1 MQLFLLKNSGN
12 HVTFVP
18 ERVTKT
24 DNHDRI
30 VWSLRKAFLC
40 AFHQKGREPMA
51 LVLPASATVLTPATS
66 ANLGPGFDSLGLA
79 LQLYNRFEVTE
90 SRADP
95 HLPAIEVQGALGVG
109 LSTGPD
115 NLFFRAFALLYE
127 RQQAE
132 LPAVRIRMTINIPPG
147 CGLGS
152 SATAVVGGLVAANE
166 LLSLRDKALSREE
179 LLTLAVEIE
188 AGNHPDNVAPALL
201 GGLVATTN
209 VEGKIHAIKTP
220 FPDALKAVIF
230 TPSFPMDTVAGRK
243 LLPASYSKADVT
255 FNTGR
260 VALLLT
266 ALQTGRYE
274 LIGEAMQDR
283 LHQPYRQAL
292 FPAMPQIIDAA
303 IAAGAHGA
311 CLSGG
316 GSSLIALASS
326 RFHEVLQAMQET
338 AHTMGVKGTGKILRA
353 DQNGARVLKTSR
365 GRIRKEASARNQD
378 HYYWPPARPSEELA
392 LNE

>member
-1 MQLFLLKNSGN
+1 
-12 HVTFVP
+12 
-18 ERVTKT
+18 
-24 DNHDRI
+24 
-30 VWSLRKAFLC
+30 
-40 AFHQKGREPMA
+40 MA
-51 LVLPASATVLTPATS
+51 MAPASVFPATVSVLTPATS

-79 LQLYNRFEVTE
+79 LQLYNRFIVEQ
-90 SRADP
+90 AGDDP
-95 HLPAIEVQGALGVG
+95 QRPAIEVFGAPGAS

-115 NLFFRAFALLYE
+115 NLFFRAFALLFE
-127 RQQAE
+127 RRQVE
-132 LPAVRIRMTINIPPG
+132 LPAVSIRMFIDIPPG

-152 SATAVVGGLVAANE
+152 SATAVVGGLVAAHE
-166 LLSLRDKALSREE
+166 LMRVRGAAVAKEE
-179 LLTLAVEIE
+179 LLELAVEAE

-201 GGLVATTN
+201 GGLVATTAAG
-209 VEGKIHAIKTP
+209 GKIRAVKTP

-230 TPSFPMDTVAGRK
+230 TPSFPMDTIAGRK

-292 FPAMPQIIDAA
+292 FPAMPAIIDAA
-303 IAAGAHGA
+303 IAAGAYGA
-311 CLSGG
+311 SLSGG

-326 RFHEVLQAMQET
+326 RFHDVLNAMQNT
-338 AHTMGVKGTGKILRA
+338 ARAAGIEGTGMVLRA
-353 DQNGARVLKTSR
+353 DQNGARILSTPRS
-365 GRIRKEASARNQD
+365 RIRKEVSARHGDQF
-378 HYYWPPARPSEELA
+378 YWSPARPGSKRGKQ
-392 LNE
+392 

>member
-1 MQLFLLKNSGN
+1 
-12 HVTFVP
+12 
-18 ERVTKT
+18 
-24 DNHDRI
+24 
-30 VWSLRKAFLC
+30 
-40 AFHQKGREPMA
+40 MA
-51 LVLPASATVLTPATS
+51 LVLPVAVSVLIPATS

-79 LQLYNRFEVTE
+79 LQLYNRFEVEE
-90 SRADP
+90 SRGDP
-95 HLPAIEVQGALGVG
+95 LLPEIEVEGKLGEG
-109 LSTGPD
+109 LPTGPE
-115 NLFFRAFALLYE
+115 NLFFRSFVLLFD
-127 RQQAE
+127 R
-132 LPAVRIRMTINIPPG
+132 LGLPVPAVHIRMAINIPHG

-166 LLSLRDKALSREE
+166 WLRLQGLSMPKEKLLD
-179 LLTLAVEIE
+179 LAVEAE

-209 VEGKIHAIKTP
+209 LSGDIQAIKTH
-220 FPDALKAVIF
+220 FPDELKAVIF

-243 LLPASYSKADVT
+243 LLPASYPKADVT

-292 FPAMPQIIDAA
+292 FPAMPDIIQAA
-303 IAAGAHGA
+303 VAAGAHGA

-326 RFHEVLQAMQET
+326 RFHEILNVMQET
-338 AHTMGVKGTGKILRA
+338 AREAGIQGTGKVLRA
-353 DQNGARVLKTSR
+353 DQKGARVIKTSR
-365 GRIRKEASARNQD
+365 SRIRKEVSARYGNQF
-378 HYYWPPARPSEELA
+378 Y
-392 LNE
+392 

>member
-1 MQLFLLKNSGN
+1 ML
-12 HVTFVP
+12 
-18 ERVTKT
+18 
-24 DNHDRI
+24 
-30 VWSLRKAFLC
+30 A
-40 AFHQKGREPMA
+40 MA
-51 LVLPASATVLTPATS
+51 LLLPASTTVLTPATS

-90 SRADP
+90 SGEDP
-95 HLPAIEVQGALGVG
+95 HLPRIEVRGNLGAS

-115 NLFFRAFALLYE
+115 NLFFRAFALLF
-127 RQQAE
+127 QQQQVD
-132 LPAVRIRMTINIPPG
+132 LPAVRIRMTINVPPG

-166 LLSLRDKALSREE
+166 LLRLQDMAVSKEE
-179 LLTLAVEIE
+179 LLALAVEAE

-201 GGLVATTN
+201 GGLVATTS
-209 VEGKIHAIKTP
+209 VGGKIRAVKTL
-220 FPDALKAVIF
+220 FPDALKAIIF
-230 TPSFPMDTVAGRK
+230 TPSFPMDTVEGRK

-266 ALQTGRYE
+266 ALQTGHYE

-292 FPAMPQIIDAA
+292 FPAMPEIINAA

-311 CLSGG
+311 SLSGG

-326 RFHEVLQAMQET
+326 RFQEVLQAMQET
-338 AHTMGVKGTGKILRA
+338 ARALRVNGTGLILRA
-353 DQNGARVLKTSR
+353 HQQRARVLNTSR
-365 GRIRKEASARNQD
+365 CHIRKEKIARYED
-378 HYYWPPARPSEELA
+378 KYYWPPARSSEELP

>member
-1 MQLFLLKNSGN
+1 
-12 HVTFVP
+12 
-18 ERVTKT
+18 
-24 DNHDRI
+24 
-30 VWSLRKAFLC
+30 
-40 AFHQKGREPMA
+40 MA
-51 LVLPASATVLTPATS
+51 QVFPASVTVLTPATS

-79 LQLYNRFEVTE
+79 LRLYNRFVVEE
-90 SRADP
+90 SGNDP
-95 HLPAIEVQGALGVG
+95 HLPSIEVQGALGAS

-115 NLFFRAFALLYE
+115 NLFFRAFASLFE
-127 RQQAE
+127 RKRVQ
-132 LPAVRIRMTINIPPG
+132 LPAVRIRMMINIPPG

-152 SATAVVGGLVAANE
+152 SATAVVGGLVVANE
-166 LLSLRDKALSREE
+166 LLRAQNLAVFKEE
-179 LLTLAVEIE
+179 LLELAVELE

-209 VEGKIHAIKTP
+209 VGGKIRALKTP
-220 FPDALKAVIF
+220 FPDALKAIIF

-274 LIGEAMQDR
+274 FIGEAMQDR

-292 FPAMPQIIDAA
+292 FPAMPDIINAA

-311 CLSGG
+311 SLSGG

-326 RFHEVLQAMQET
+326 RFQGVLQAMQET
-338 AHTMGVKGTGKILRA
+338 ARALGVNGTGMILRA
-353 DQNGARVLKTSR
+353 DQQGARVLSTSR
-365 GRIRKEASARNQD
+365 SRIRKEKIARYED
-378 HYYWPPARPSEELA
+378 KYYWPPARSSEELP

>member
-1 MQLFLLKNSGN
+1 
-12 HVTFVP
+12 
-18 ERVTKT
+18 
-24 DNHDRI
+24 
-30 VWSLRKAFLC
+30 
-40 AFHQKGREPMA
+40 MA
-51 LVLPASATVLTPATS
+51 LALPASVTVLAPATS

-79 LQLYNRFEVTE
+79 LQLYNRFEVE
-90 SRADP
+90 EGGDDP
-95 HLPAIEVQGALGVG
+95 LHPNIEVEGALGAS

-115 NLFFRAFALLYE
+115 NLFFQSFALLFD
-127 RQQAE
+127 RLHIP
-132 LPAVRIRMTINIPPG
+132 LPPVHIRMVIAIPPG

-166 LLSLRDKALSREE
+166 WIRMQGLGSVLPKEE
-179 LLTLAVEIE
+179 LLGPAVDAE
-188 AGNHPDNVAPALL
+188 AGKHPDNVAPALL
-201 GGLVATTN
+201 GGLVATTHL
-209 VEGKIHAIKTP
+209 EGKIHAIKTP
-220 FPDALKAVIF
+220 FPDELKAVIF

-292 FPAMPQIIDAA
+292 FPAMPDIINAA
-303 IAAGAHGA
+303 VAAGAHGA

-316 GSSLIALASS
+316 GSSLIALTSS
-326 RFHEVLQAMQET
+326 KFSAVLNAMRKT
-338 AHTMGVKGTGKILRA
+338 ALAAGVQGTGMVLRA
-353 DQNGARVLKTSR
+353 DQNGARVLSTPRS
-365 GRIRKEASARNQD
+365 RIRKEESARYGDQF
-378 HYYWPPARPSEELA
+378 YWSPARPGSKRGKQ
-392 LNE
+392 

>member
-1 MQLFLLKNSGN
+1 
-12 HVTFVP
+12 
-18 ERVTKT
+18 
-24 DNHDRI
+24 
-30 VWSLRKAFLC
+30 
-40 AFHQKGREPMA
+40 MA
-51 LVLPASATVLTPATS
+51 LALPTSVTVLTPATS

-79 LQLYNRFEVTE
+79 LQLYNRFEVEE
-90 SRADP
+90 SGGDP
-95 HLPAIEVQGALGVG
+95 LCPYIEVHGALGES

-115 NLFFRAFALLYE
+115 NLFFRSFALLFE
-127 RQQAE
+127 RLQAP
-132 LPAVRIRMTINIPPG
+132 LPSVRIRMSINIPPG

-166 LLSLRDKALSREE
+166 WLRMQGLALPREE
-179 LLTLAVEIE
+179 LLGLAVEAE
-188 AGNHPDNVAPALL
+188 SGNHPDNVAPALL
-201 GGLVATTN
+201 GGLVATTHLD
-209 VEGKIHAIKTP
+209 GKIHAIKTP

-243 LLPASYSKADVT
+243 LLPASYPKADVT

-274 LIGEAMQDR
+274 VIGEAMQDR

-292 FPAMPQIIDAA
+292 FPAMPDIINAA
-303 IAAGAHGA
+303 VAAGAYGA

-316 GSSLIALASS
+316 GSSLIALTSS

-338 AHTMGVKGTGKILRA
+338 ARAAGVEGTGMVLRA
-353 DQNGARVLKTSR
+353 DQNGARILNTPRS
-365 GRIRKEASARNQD
+365 RIRKEVSARYGDQF
-378 HYYWPPARPSEELA
+378 YWSPARPGSRRGE
-392 LNE
+392 

>member
-1 MQLFLLKNSGN
+1 M
-12 HVTFVP
+12 
-18 ERVTKT
+18 
-24 DNHDRI
+24 
-30 VWSLRKAFLC
+30 RKGTELAL
-40 AFHQKGREPMA
+40 A
-51 LVLPASATVLTPATS
+51 LVKPVVVSVLTPATS

-79 LQLYNRFEVTE
+79 LQLYNRFDVQLTE
-90 SRADP
+90 GDP
-95 HLPAIEVQGALGVG
+95 YQPDIQIEGSLGAE

-115 NLFFRAFALLYE
+115 NLFFRAFTALFE
-127 RQQAE
+127 KQGVE
-132 LPAVRIRMTINIPPG
+132 VPHVHIRMTISIPPG

-166 LLSLRDKALSREE
+166 LLRQQEKNLPKEE
-179 LLTLAVEIE
+179 LLEPAVEIE

-209 VEGKIHAIKTP
+209 VQGKIHAVKTR

-243 LLPASYSKADVT
+243 LLPSTYSKADVT

-292 FPAMPQIIDAA
+292 FPAMPAIIDAA
-303 IAAGAHGA
+303 IAAGAYGA
-311 CLSGG
+311 SLSGG

-326 RFHEVLQAMQET
+326 NFSAILKAMQE
-338 AHTMGVKGTGKILRA
+338 AARLSGVEGTGRILRA
-353 DQNGARVLKTSR
+353 DQNGARVVNT
-365 GRIRKEASARNQD
+365 GRTRRRKEDDYRF
-378 HYYWPPARPSEELA
+378 PSSVLH
-392 LNE
+392 

>member
-1 MQLFLLKNSGN
+1 VKP
-12 HVTFVP
+12 VTV
-18 ERVTKT
+18 
-24 DNHDRI
+24 
-30 VWSLRKAFLC
+30 
-40 AFHQKGREPMA
+40 
-51 LVLPASATVLTPATS
+51 TVLTPATS

-79 LQLYNRFEVTE
+79 LQLDNRFEVQIGQG
-90 SRADP
+90 DP
-95 HLPAIEVQGALGVG
+95 QQPVIRVEGPLGAG

-115 NLFFRAFALLYE
+115 NLFFRAFASLYAD
-127 RQQAE
+127 RQAE
-132 LPAVRIRMTINIPPG
+132 LPHVQISMTIAIPPG

-152 SATAVVGGLVAANE
+152 SATAVVGGLVAANALLHLQGKDVPKDE
-166 LLSLRDKALSREE
+166 LLEP
-179 LLTLAVEIE
+179 AVAIE
-188 AGNHPDNVAPALL
+188 AGNHPDNVAPALF

-209 VEGKIHAIKTP
+209 MNGKIHAVKTR

-283 LHQPYRQAL
+283 LHQPYRQTL
-292 FPAMPQIIDAA
+292 FPAMPEIIQAA
-303 IAAGAHGA
+303 IDAGAHGA
-311 CLSGG
+311 SLSGG

-326 RFHEVLQAMQET
+326 NFSSILRAMQET
-338 AHTMGVKGTGKILRA
+338 ARSLGVEGSGRILRA
-353 DQNGARVLKTSR
+353 DQTGARVITVVRSR
-365 GRIRKEASARNQD
+365 KRSDYRSHSG
-378 HYYWPPARPSEELA
+378 A
-392 LNE
+392 LL

>member
-1 MQLFLLKNSGN
+1 MA
-12 HVTFVP
+12 
-18 ERVTKT
+18 RV
-24 DNHDRI
+24 
-30 VWSLRKAFLC
+30 F
-40 AFHQKGREPMA
+40 
-51 LVLPASATVLTPATS
+51 PASITVLTPATS

-79 LQLYNRFEVTE
+79 LQLYNRFMVEE
-90 SRADP
+90 SGTDP
-95 HLPAIEVQGALGVG
+95 YLPTIEVQGALGAD
-109 LSTGPD
+109 LSTGAD
-115 NLFFRAFALLYE
+115 NLFFRAFARLFE
-127 RQQAE
+127 RQQVP
-132 LPAVRIRMTINIPPG
+132 LPAVRIRMTIHIPPG

-152 SATAVVGGLVAANE
+152 SATAVVGGLVAANDLLHARNAAVPQAE
-166 LLSLRDKALSREE
+166 LLP
-179 LLTLAVEIE
+179 LAVELE

-209 VEGKIHAIKTP
+209 VAGEIHAIKTP
-220 FPDALKAVIF
+220 FPDALRAIIF

-292 FPAMPQIIDAA
+292 FPAMPDIINAA
-303 IAAGAHGA
+303 VAAGAHGA

-326 RFHEVLQAMQET
+326 RFQEILHAMRKT
-338 AHTMGVKGTGKILRA
+338 ARERGIDGTGAILRA
-353 DQNGARVLKTSR
+353 DQQGARILRTSR
-365 GRIRKEASARNQD
+365 GRTRKDSNIHHDDQ
-378 HYYWPPARPSEELA
+378 YYWPPARSSEGMA
-392 LNE
+392 VNE

>member
-1 MQLFLLKNSGN
+1 
-12 HVTFVP
+12 
-18 ERVTKT
+18 
-24 DNHDRI
+24 
-30 VWSLRKAFLC
+30 
-40 AFHQKGREPMA
+40 MA
-51 LVLPASATVLTPATS
+51 LVLPASVTVLTPATS

-79 LQLYNRFEVTE
+79 LQLSNRFEVEGGGDDPLYPQITVKGKLGE
-90 SRADP
+90 S
-95 HLPAIEVQGALGVG
+95 
-109 LSTGPD
+109 LSSGPD
-115 NLFFRAFALLYE
+115 NLFFRSFALLFE
-127 RQQAE
+127 RQQVP
-132 LPAVRIRMTINIPPG
+132 LPAVRIRMTIHIPPG

-166 LLSLRDKALSREE
+166 LLQARHAAVPQVEILP
-179 LLTLAVEIE
+179 LAVELE

-220 FPDALKAVIF
+220 FPDALRAIIF

-292 FPAMPQIIDAA
+292 FPAMPDIIHAA
-303 IAAGAHGA
+303 VAAGAHGA

-326 RFHEVLQAMQET
+326 RFQEILRAMQE
-338 AHTMGVKGTGKILRA
+338 AARLSDVDGIGMILRA
-353 DQNGARVLKTSR
+353 DQVGARVLTTSR
-365 GRIRKEASARNQD
+365 SRKRKVRD
-378 HYYWPPARPSEELA
+378 YHFPSNA
-392 LNE
+392 LP